1 MSIFPRS
8 HRDAHDGR
16 PPRRRPRLEP
26 RQPHLPR
33 PEELHL
39 RRARLPAAAA
49 HHRHVH
55 VRHHHL
61 VVQLLPRHRPP
72 RARVHVAVQQS
83 HTLGVGKL
91 QGCGRVVL
99 SHCRVERPHGHQ
111 PVGPHPH
118 GVPRA
123 AVQRDGGER
132 VVQVDALEVVVAQGQ
147 GRPVRGGDGQAFNV
161 GAGVAEGID
170 PVPALGAEDHL
181 RVGQVELGDL
191 GPRTRPI
198 GYARTG
204 SGTGTVN
211 PSCAAKP
218 LIEGGAQGH
227 GRRARCPWAR
237 RRDSKA
243 ARASVPPVGG

>member
-83 HTLGVGKL
+83 HTLGIHEL
-91 QGCGRVVL
+91 QRRGRVIVGL
-99 SHCRVERPHGHQ
+99 CRVERPHGHQ

-147 GRPVRGGDGQAFNV
+147 GRPVRGEDGQAFNV

-181 RVGQVELGDL
+181 RVGQVETTLASHESL
-191 GPRTRPI
+191 H
-198 GYARTG
+198 
-204 SGTGTVN
+204 
-211 PSCAAKP
+211 
-218 LIEGGAQGH
+218 EG
-227 GRRARCPWAR
+227 RARCAR
-237 RRDSKA
+237 RVHREIGC
-243 ARASVPPVGG
+243 RAERRRRECFLVFPRIECQQPPSRGRRL